1 MAPSSVIMS
10 RSGGEKGLRGSGAGT
25 LGVPLEGTRHVGG
38 LLGLHPSPIQVGHS
52 RSFPLRVWHSR
63 LLVGGARFVEK
74 SKATS
79 CPIRGPGSHDPPCPA
94 PARAAQAPS
103 PSVGGR
109 TFVPSGASVLCAGPD
124 CPFSYHRKRA
134 AGPDPHHDH
143 PFLDPDSSPSD
154 HRGRVARTQPTRGR
168 RSSSSFVCREPMRRR
183 PFLSVVRP
191 DR

>member
-1 MAPSSVIMS
+1 MSEETASQRPHRPPGVLSV
-10 RSGGEKGLRGSGAGT
+10 SGGGQGLAPYT
-25 LGVPLEGTRHVGG
+25 PLPSRWDTQEASLYVSDTVGC
-38 LLGLHPSPIQVGHS
+38 LLGG
-52 RSFPLRVWHSR
+52 R
-63 LLVGGARFVEK
+63 GFVEK